1 MSELKTNLEA
11 ILQEKQNKIIPENIK
26 KDIQIFDVIGTY
38 EGGGSSTTGVK
49 LFETEEEMRA
59 DSTAQEGDLAVVYRE
74 NIQNMTADTQTQ
86 LITFPETVVLPEAF
100 TGEAYCMLR
109 AADETVMFDGQV
121 MLNQSMFDFRGYTEN
136 GVIIVS
142 YISSD
147 GITYNRD
154 KFMGDSGDLTNPVD
168 LGTVVGV
175 YSSEEWNDNL
185 GYFMQIGG
193 MAFDGLF
200 EYNSKPDINY
210 ITDLD
215 GIVWKFPIDLTGK
228 TIISFSGKEVPII
241 TSNYQYSNS
250 VSGGGGL
257 IKVENFEVL
266 DGYNQIKQ
274 CKVFYPKDSSYIYH
288 TTDLSNNN
296 VYSTIALKDLN
307 SDTDNRHG
315 CQIISITEDGITD
328 IKYSNDEMLELY
340 SSTIGIDSLLN
351 ENYNM
356 LADESVN
363 KCFLTNRISGTSQ
376 AFATVPN
383 MGGDLSTVSK
393 SDWDYDVT
401 INSNSYMYRIANN
414 QYTLTNSNQLLPNV
428 SAYGKSG
435 NVTGDGSIYNN
446 LDEGIVMTK
455 LYGLNGNNDYTY
467 ANTISK
473 IVLCPRFR

>member
-1 MSELKTNLEA
+1 MTLLEINLSE

-26 KDIQIFDVIGTY
+26 KDVQIFDVIGTY
-38 EGGGSSTTGVK
+38 EGSGGTDYNVK
-49 LFETEEEMRA
+49 LFETEEEMQA
-59 DSTAQEGDLAVVYRE
+59 DSSAKEGDLAVVYRE
-74 NIQNMTADTQTQ
+74 EIQNMTADTQTQ

-100 TGEAYCMLR
+100 TGDAFCMLR
-109 AADETVMFDGQV
+109 AVDETVMFDGQV
-121 MLNQSMFDFRGYTEN
+121 MLNQSMFDFNGYTN
-136 GVIIVS
+136 TGMITVS
-142 YISSD
+142 YTSSD
-147 GITYNRD
+147 GITYTRIR
-154 KFMGDSGDLTNPVD
+154 FTGDSGDLTNPVD
-168 LGTVVGV
+168 LGTIVQCYNAG
-175 YSSEEWNDNL
+175 EWNDNL

-215 GIVWKFPIDLTGK
+215 GTVWKFPIDLTGK

-250 VSGGGGL
+250 ISGGGGL

-274 CKVFYPKDSSYIYH
+274 CEVFYPKGSSYIYH

-296 VYSTIALKDLN
+296 VYSTIALTDLN
-307 SDTDNRHG
+307 SDTNNRYG

-340 SSTIGIDSLLN
+340 SSTVGIDSLLN
-351 ENYNM
+351 KNYNM

-383 MGGDLSTVSK
+383 MGGDLSAVST

-401 INSNSYMYRIANN
+401 INSNSYMYRVANN
-414 QYTLTNSNQLLPNV
+414 QYTLINSNQLLPNV